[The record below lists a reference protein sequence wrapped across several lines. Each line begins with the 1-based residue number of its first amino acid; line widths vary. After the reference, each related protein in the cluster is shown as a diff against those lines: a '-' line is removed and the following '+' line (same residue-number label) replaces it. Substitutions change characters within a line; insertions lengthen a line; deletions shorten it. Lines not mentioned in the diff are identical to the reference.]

1 MNQKHIKSIPHF
13 LLWLCYRRFKCV
25 LFIIL
30 YSNNLVAQHK
40 SIEGSIINQFTK
52 EKISFASIYWKKAGY
67 GTISDSVG
75 KFRLTLNDFSQ
86 DTLVVSSVGFEDR
99 LIPVDITKD
108 TLPIT
113 IYFEQTKQTDIVI
126 VKTKINKGL
135 FWWKKII
142 AHKSA
147 NNPYKFENYFCALYN
162 KMEVDLENL
171 NKAKFSSNKLLRP
184 FGFILDNIDSTTETK
199 PFLPVFITESL
210 SDYYYSK
217 KSSKVR
223 EEIKA
228 TQTNGIKNE
237 SILQF
242 IGGAS
247 IKINAYENYIQLFG
261 KEFISP
267 LSTNGDNYYNY
278 KGADTQFIAGEPYLH
293 LIFNPK
299 REGENTFSGDCWIH
313 NKTWAIQK
321 ITLNISPTAN
331 INYVNRLSIIQEFEK
346 QNDSTWVFAKDKFIT
361 DVSFLSKEKLAF
373 IVRKTSLYKKVQ
385 INQPF
390 IETALNKSSEK
401 ETNIIS
407 DSAGLHDAAYWQNNR
422 PETLTKTEQQVFKM
436 IDTLKNMPLF
446 KTYTNTLHFIIDGRK
461 KLGVIEIGPWYKWI
475 SGNQLEKIRLRFDI
489 ATTETFSKYLRLHTY
504 AAYGFRDEA
513 LKGQI
518 DATYKFPGKTGYSVH
533 ASYTHDLDNGRL
545 RSNNEDVTTDNMF
558 SQIIR
563 RPGIPQKFL
572 LLDEAK
578 LLVKKEWK
586 NNITTETVFT
596 NTNYETFKP
605 FPQKNIFSKNGKD
618 IINTEWSFK
627 VRYAPGEKVVKTRR
641 KDFKIR
647 SNQPVFEAAYSRGI
661 PGLLGSVYQY
671 QKITTRISQTFKIPL
686 WGKIN
691 YQVYGGK
698 YFGEALPFMLLEI
711 HPGNEIYYY
720 NKNTFNLMNR
730 FEYIADRYVGFN
742 IEHDFEKK
750 ILNLLPFMRKS
761 SIRQFWNVKAV
772 WSDLSKENR
781 GLNLQ
786 EFANYQLRSLKGSP
800 YIEVGTGLDNIFKI
814 LRIDCVWRFEPPQK
828 MHPNMKHQ
836 PTNFGVFGSL
846 HFQF

>member
-1 MNQKHIKSIPHF
+1 MTPKKYFF
-13 LLWLCYRRFKCV
+13 LLILHFRKFQCLILFCLV
-25 LFIIL
+25 L
-30 YSNNLVAQHK
+30 YNHKAAAQHK
-40 SIEGSIINQFTK
+40 AIEGSIINSFTK
-52 EKISFASIYWKKAGY
+52 EKISFASVYWKKAGY
-67 GTISDSVG
+67 GTVSDSVG
-75 KFRLTLNDFSQ
+75 NFRLTLNDFLQ
-86 DTLVVSSVGFEDR
+86 DTLVVSYVGFEDC
-99 LIPVDITKD
+99 LIPIDINTY
-108 TLPIT
+108 TLPLT
-113 IYFEQTKQTDIVI
+113 IYFEQSKSIEGVVI
-126 VKTKINKGL
+126 KTKISKGL
-135 FWWKKII
+135 LWWKKII
-142 AHKSA
+142 AHKSI
-147 NNPYKFENYFCALYN
+147 NNPYKFDNYFCALYN

-184 FGFILDNIDSTTETK
+184 FGFILDNIDSVSEAK

-237 SILQF
+237 TLLQF

-247 IKINAYENYIQLFG
+247 IKINVYENYMQLFG

-278 KGADTQFIAGEPYLH
+278 KGADTQFIAGERYLH
-293 LIFNPK
+293 LIFKPK

-331 INYVNRLSIIQEFEK
+331 INYVNRLSIIQEFAQ
-346 QNDSTWVFAKDKFIT
+346 QNDSTWIFAKDKFIT
-361 DVSFLSKEKLAF
+361 EVSFLSKDKLAF

-390 IETALNKSSEK
+390 IEMALNQNSEK
-401 ETNIIS
+401 EKIIIS
-407 DSAGLHDAAYWQNNR
+407 DSAALYDAMYWQNSR
-422 PETLTKTEQQVFKM
+422 PEALTKTELQVFKM
-436 IDTLKNMPLF
+436 IDTLKSIPLF
-446 KTYTNTLHFIIDGRK
+446 KTYTNALTFIVDGRK
-461 KLGVIEIGPWYKWI
+461 KLGAIEIGPWYKWI

-489 ATTETFSKYLRLHTY
+489 ATTEKFSKHLRLHIY
-504 AAYGFRDEA
+504 AAYGFKDKA

-518 DATYKFPGKTGYSVH
+518 DATYKFPGKARYSVY

-545 RSNNEDVTTDNMF
+545 RNNNEDVTTDNIF
-558 SQIIR
+558 SQLIR

-578 LLVKKEWK
+578 LIVKKEWK
-586 NNITTETVFT
+586 NNITTEAVFT

-605 FPQKNIFSKNGKD
+605 LPKKNIFSKNGKD
-618 IINTEWSFK
+618 IINTEGSIK
-627 VRYAPGEKVVKTRR
+627 IRYAPGEKAIKTRR
-641 KDFKIR
+641 KEYKIR
-647 SNQPVFEAAYSRGI
+647 SNQPVFEVGYTTSI
-661 PGLLGSVYQY
+661 PSVLGSVYQY
-671 QKITTRISQTFKIPL
+671 QKITAKISQNFKIPL
-686 WGKIN
+686 WGKVN
-691 YQVYGGK
+691 YQIYGGK
-698 YFGEALPFMLLEI
+698 YFGEALPFMLLEL

-730 FEYIADRYVGFN
+730 FEYIGDRYVGFN
-742 IEHDFEKK
+742 VEHDFEKK
-750 ILNLLPFMRKS
+750 LLNLLPFMRKT

-772 WSDLSKENR
+772 WSDLSKEDR
-781 GLNLQ
+781 ILNLK
-786 EFANYQLRSLKGSP
+786 EFANYQLRSLKGDP
-800 YIEVGTGLDNIFKI
+800 YIEIGTGLDNIFKI
-814 LRIDCVWRFEPPQK
+814 LRIDCVWRFAPPQK
-828 MHPNMKHQ
+828 MQPHTKHQ
-836 PTNFGVFGSL
+836 PTNFGIFGSL